1 MRYLKNGIHKTKN
14 EEKRHE
20 KSTNCGK
27 ELPDGSKFCDGC
39 GAKRQEYLI
48 CPSCGAKN
56 KSDHASCQSC
66 GASVKKVA
74 APIQLTSASTKEKK
88 RHKKSEYTQHNRN
101 TGEIYY
107 TTSRVEEHC
116 LMDYIEDDTAEKDA
130 TIAMPETPNYPAEP
144 TRSRYDS
151 YNEYA
156 SAYNAW
162 EREYNRP
169 KDGYVAVR
177 EAYWGKLDRD
187 GLRVGLKAVKI
198 EQTKYSFRIF

>member
-1 MRYLKNGIHKTKN
+1 MRLATDGEKVKITGEVSYMNYYLDDLTSLYYTKYGDLHKYTNGEKTK
-14 EEKRHE
+14 
-20 KSTNCGK
+20 
-27 ELPDGSKFCDGC
+27 
-39 GAKRQEYLI
+39 I
-48 CPSCGAKN
+48 I
-56 KSDHASCQSC
+56 SD
-66 GASVKKVA
+66 VDDVVIIYVA
-74 APIQLTSASTKEKK
+74 
-88 RHKKSEYTQHNRN
+88 
-101 TGEIYY
+101 GEIYY

-130 TIAMPETPNYPAEP
+130 TIAMPEIPNYPAEP

-169 KDGYVAVR
+169 KDGYGAVR

-198 EQTKYSFRIF
+198 EQTKYSFRLF